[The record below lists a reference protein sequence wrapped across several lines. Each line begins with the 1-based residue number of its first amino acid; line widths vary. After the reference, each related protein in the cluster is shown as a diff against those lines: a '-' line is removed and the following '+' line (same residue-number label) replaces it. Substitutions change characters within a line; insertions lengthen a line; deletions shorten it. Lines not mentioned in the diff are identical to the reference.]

1 MNQFFRYSGLLLLMV
16 STASFATDADG
27 EASQEPKGVPVTVVQ
42 AKVTT
47 VILATTVRG
56 NIESLN
62 TPQIAAKV
70 SAEVMTVDVDEGV
83 AVESGQLLAS
93 LDDEAFRLSEE
104 AAKADIKRLQV
115 TVKHNKRTLKRDKDL
130 IEKKLVSE
138 SKLDD
143 ADTALQ
149 QSQAELISAK
159 TRLKE
164 AQYLLSHTR
173 ILSPVTGVIQIRSI
187 SKGDYVNSGDP
198 LFQIVTTDKLRA
210 RLFFPETLADV
221 IEPGM
226 DVELTHDNETV
237 TGKVS
242 RLRPRLEE
250 GNRALHVLVDF
261 DNEHNWKP
269 GSSISARVILEEHA
283 NAIVVPERALVR
295 RPSGLVLYRVEDNS
309 VSENVV
315 TTGLTQNALTEVVSG
330 IDAGDTIVLDGAA
343 WLTDGT
349 SVEIQETV
357 K

>member
-1 MNQFFRYSGLLLLMV
+1 MNQLFRYSVLLLLMY
-16 STASFATDADG
+16 STASFATDTEGD
-27 EASQEPKGVPVTVVQ
+27 ETQPLKGTPVTVVQ

-70 SAEVMTVDVDEGV
+70 SAEVMTVDVDEGI
-83 AVESGQLLAS
+83 AVESDQLLAT
-93 LDDEAFRLSEE
+93 LDNEAFRLSEE
-104 AAKADIKRLQV
+104 VAKADIKRLQV
-115 TVKHNKRTLKRDKDL
+115 TIKHNKRTLRRDKEL
-130 IEKKLVSE
+130 IDKKLISE

-164 AQYLLSHTR
+164 AQYRLSHTR
-173 ILSPVTGVIQIRSI
+173 ILSPVTGVIQQRSI

-226 DVELTHDNETV
+226 GVVLTHDNESV

-242 RLRPRLEE
+242 RLRPKLEE

-261 DNEHNWKP
+261 DNENNWKP
-269 GSSISARVILEEHA
+269 GSSASARVILERHV

-295 RPSGLVLYRVEDNS
+295 RPSGLVLYRVENNR
-309 VSENVV
+309 VSEHVV
-315 TTGLTQNALTEVVSG
+315 TTGLTQNAITEVISG
-330 IDAGDTIVLDGAA
+330 IKADDTVVLDGAA
-343 WLTDGT
+343 WLTDGANI
-349 SVEIQETV
+349 EIQEMV

>member
-1 MNQFFRYSGLLLLMV
+1 
-16 STASFATDADG
+16 
-27 EASQEPKGVPVTVVQ
+27 
-42 AKVTT
+42 
-47 VILATTVRG
+47 
-56 NIESLN
+56 
-62 TPQIAAKV
+62 
-70 SAEVMTVDVDEGV
+70 
-83 AVESGQLLAS
+83 
-93 LDDEAFRLSEE
+93 
-104 AAKADIKRLQV
+104 
-115 TVKHNKRTLKRDKDL
+115 
-130 IEKKLVSE
+130 
-138 SKLDD
+138 
-143 ADTALQ
+143 
-149 QSQAELISAK
+149 
-159 TRLKE
+159 
-164 AQYLLSHTR
+164 
-173 ILSPVTGVIQIRSI
+173 
-187 SKGDYVNSGDP
+187 
-198 LFQIVTTDKLRA
+198 
-210 RLFFPETLADV
+210 
-221 IEPGM
+221 M

>member
-1 MNQFFRYSGLLLLMV
+1 MNQYFRYSALLLLMI
-16 STASFATDADG
+16 STRAFATADEG
-27 EASQEPKGVPVTVVQ
+27 ENTQQPKGVPVTVVQ

-70 SAEVMTVDVDEGV
+70 SAEVMEVDVDEGI
-83 AVESGQLLAS
+83 AVESGQLLAT
-93 LDDEAFRLSEE
+93 LDNEAFRLSEE

-130 IEKKLVSE
+130 IDKKLISE

-149 QSQAELISAK
+149 QSQAELVSAK

-164 AQYLLSHTR
+164 AQYRLSHTR
-173 ILSPVTGVIQIRSI
+173 ILSPVTGVIQQRSI

-226 DVELTHDNETV
+226 DVELTHEDETV
-237 TGKVS
+237 AGKVS
-242 RLRPRLEE
+242 RLRPKLEE

-261 DNEHNWKP
+261 DNEYGWKP
-269 GSSISARVILEEHA
+269 GSSASARVILEQHA

-295 RPSGLVLYRVEDNS
+295 RPAGLVLYRVENS
-309 VSENVV
+309 HVSENVV
-315 TTGLTQNALTEVVSG
+315 ITGLTQDALTEVVSG
-330 IDAGDTIVLDGAA
+330 INAGDTIVLDGAA
-343 WLTDGT
+343 WLTEGA

>member
-1 MNQFFRYSGLLLLMV
+1 MSLFLRYSGLMLLIF
-16 STASFATDADG
+16 STASFATESDG
-27 EASQEPKGVPVTVVQ
+27 ENAQQPKGVPVTVAQ
-42 AKVTT
+42 AKITT
-47 VILATTVRG
+47 VISATTVRG

-70 SAEVMTVDVDEGV
+70 SAEVMTVDVDEGI

-93 LDDEAFRLSEE
+93 LDDEAFKLAEE
-104 AAKADIKRLQV
+104 AAKADIKRLKIVIKYQ
-115 TVKHNKRTLKRDKDL
+115 KRTLKRDKEL
-130 IEKKLVSE
+130 MGKKLISE

-149 QSQAELISAK
+149 QSQAELISAR

-164 AQYLLSHTR
+164 AQYRLSHTQ
-173 ILSPVTGVIQIRSI
+173 ILSPIAGVIQQRSI

-226 DVELTHDNETV
+226 DVELTHDNESV
-237 TGKVS
+237 SGKVS
-242 RLRPRLEE
+242 RLRPKLEE

-269 GSSISARVILEEHA
+269 GSSTTARVILAEHT
-283 NAIVVPERALVR
+283 NDIVVTEKALVR
-295 RPSGLVLYRVEDNS
+295 RPAGLVLYRVENNI
-309 VSENVV
+309 VTENIV
-315 TTGLTQNALTEVVSG
+315 TTGLTQNALTEIISG
-330 IDAGDTIVLDGAA
+330 INAGDTIVLDGAA
-343 WLTDGT
+343 WLTEGAR
-349 SVEIQETV
+349 VEIQETV